1 MLYANSTKENQQM
14 GIIMNQ
20 IRIVAISIIATSIL
34 FISFGSAQERAVKLE
49 RPAKKNVVLHNPS
62 QLSPTSGT
70 VFNKFPRHTVLRWSK
85 VDGAASYMV
94 EVEYNDSKWEP
105 LVSTSTGKA
114 TIYKFDFVG
123 KQSGRWRVWA
133 VGPDGNESK
142 KSAWWGFKYTK

>member
-1 MLYANSTKENQQM
+1 MLYAKLTKENQQM
-14 GIIMNQ
+14 GKIKNQ
-20 IRIVAISIIATSIL
+20 IKITAISIVVTSII
-34 FISFGSAQERAVKLE
+34 FISFGSAQERTVKVE
-49 RPAKKNVVLHNPS
+49 RSVKKNVVLHNPS

-70 VFNKFPRHTVLRWSK
+70 IFNKFPRHTVLRWSK

-105 LVSTSTGKA
+105 SVLTSTGKA

>member
-1 MLYANSTKENQQM
+1 M
-14 GIIMNQ
+14 GKIKNQ
-20 IRIVAISIIATSIL
+20 IRRVAISIIATSIL
-34 FISFGSAQERAVKLE
+34 FISFGSAQERAVKME
-49 RPAKKNVVLHNPS
+49 KPAKKNAVLNNPS

-70 VFNKFPRHTVLRWSK
+70 VFNKFPRHTVLRLSK

-105 LVSTSTGKA
+105 SVLTSTGKA

-123 KQSGRWRVWA
+123 KQAGRWSVWA
-133 VGPDGNESK
+133 VGPDGNKSK